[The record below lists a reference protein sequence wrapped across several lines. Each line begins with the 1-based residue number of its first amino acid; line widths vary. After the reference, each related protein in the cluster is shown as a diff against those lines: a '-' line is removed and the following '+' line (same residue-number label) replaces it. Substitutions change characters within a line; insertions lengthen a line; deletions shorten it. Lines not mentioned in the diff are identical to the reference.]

1 MKFSLNATIAMFL
14 LFTGFFFT
22 SYTHA
27 SKEENKSIAQ
37 LILSTK
43 ASLNQTHNHEKEANV
58 FQQKWKL
65 FSKKNKLQKNK
76 FIQDI
81 SLNIQP
87 YHETHRVQF
96 VKFPEPSILQELPK
110 IVHLSPN
117 SLLLATTNNILF
129 LVVNQF
135 LTIKDIF
142 VLQKTCKAFQN
153 LLQPNHE
160 NMVTFCNY
168 GDAKK
173 RAEIHI
179 IWDDL
184 KYFLHLSDY
193 NLFDDMEIFNVKENL
208 YAALSHTHDYRIIIW
223 HNYLNPYPRF
233 LFHKTQNEI
242 LGNKA
247 LPYESPKVYLK
258 FEKRAWA
265 KITKEGNVE
274 IGGDKIDFEN
284 NVHLQLKKVK
294 SIFSS
299 ARAFAVILENG
310 SVVAWGNP
318 RFGGEIPVDIQ
329 IQLKNV
335 KMIFSNFKAFVA
347 LLDDH
352 SVLAWGCDKFGG
364 KIAESI
370 QTQLHNIQI
379 IVSTGGAFAALQIDG
394 SVIAWGDPNLG
405 GAIPLELQTRLLNN
419 VKMIVSED
427 SAFAA
432 LLKDGSVVF
441 WGSPD
446 SIGEIP
452 TDIQIKLSKNVKT
465 IVSTKGAFCA
475 LFNDGS
481 VIAVIDPDFGGEIPT
496 DIQIKI
502 SKNVM
507 MVLST
512 YSAFAALLNDGS
524 VVAWG
529 YPLFGGEI
537 PVDIQIELSKNV
549 KMIFSNEDSFVA
561 LLEDGSVFT
570 WGNGG
575 PIPVSLQQKLIKNIQ
590 IVFPQEIGF
599 TAICKNGEVITWGEN
614 EDDKKDQE

>member
-1 MKFSLNATIAMFL
+1 MKIHFNSTVAIYL
-14 LFTGFFFT
+14 LFTLSWFT
-22 SYTHA
+22 LYAHA
-27 SKEENKSIAQ
+27 SKEENKSNSQ
-37 LILSTK
+37 FILSAEDHSPLK
-43 ASLNQTHNHEKEANV
+43 HKNRVNGL
-58 FQQKWKL
+58 QQNWQSFGRL
-65 FSKKNKLQKNK
+65 LIAKNKLQTNT
-76 FIQDI
+76 FIQGI
-81 SLNIQP
+81 PLIIQP
-87 YHETHRVQF
+87 F
-96 VKFPEPSILQELPK
+96 
-110 IVHLSPN
+110 
-117 SLLLATTNNILF
+117 LF

-142 VLQKTCKAFQN
+142 VLQKTCKTFQN
-153 LLQPNHE
+153 LLQKLNHS
-160 NMVTFCNY
+160 NMLTC
-168 GDAKK
+168 GDAKQ
-173 RAEIHI
+173 RTEINI

-184 KYFLHLSDY
+184 NY

-208 YAALSHTHDYRIIIW
+208 YAALSHTHGRKIIIW
-223 HNYLNPYPRF
+223 DNYLNSYPRF
-233 LFHKTQNEI
+233 LFNKTQNEI

-247 LPYESPKVYLK
+247 LLYESPKVYLK

-284 NVHLQLKKVK
+284 NVHLQSKKVK
-294 SIFSS
+294 LIFSS

-318 RFGGEIPVDIQ
+318 RFGGEIPDEIQ

-335 KMIFSNFKAFVA
+335 KMIFSNLKAFAA

-352 SVLAWGCDKFGG
+352 SVLSWGCGKFGG

-379 IVSTGGAFAALQIDG
+379 IVSTDGAFAALKRDG
-394 SVIAWGDPNLG
+394 SVIAWGDPYLG
-405 GAIPLELQTRLLNN
+405 GAIPPELQTRLLNN
-419 VKMIVSED
+419 VKMIVSEGA
-427 SAFAA
+427 AFAA

-465 IVSTKGAFCA
+465 IVPTKGAFCA

-481 VIAVIDPDFGGEIPT
+481 VIAAIDPDFGGEIPT
-496 DIQIKI
+496 DIQMQL

-529 YPLFGGEI
+529 DPHFGGEI

-575 PIPVSLQQKLIKNIQ
+575 LIPVSLQQKLIKNIQ
-590 IVFPQEIGF
+590 IVFPQEMGF